1 MKVLHVAAEVFPLIK
16 TGGLADVAGALP
28 PALQRAGADAR
39 LVLPGLPAIADAVLH
54 QKLVCEI
61 GPAFGAARISLRL
74 GQLPYSHVQAYV
86 VDAPYLYRRGGSPY
100 QDSQGVEWPDN
111 LQRFGLLGW
120 MAAHL
125 ASGELDPEWT
135 PEVVH
140 AHDWHGAMTCAYMT
154 AHPATRAASVFTVH
168 NLAFQGLFAPGEFS
182 ALGLPP
188 RFMAAAAL
196 EFHNKLSF
204 MKAGLKFADRITTV
218 SPTYAREIATH
229 EFGCGLDG
237 VIRSR
242 SADVSGVLNGV
253 DQDVWDPAR
262 DTAIAARYKSDA
274 MAGKATC
281 KRALQTEMGLTPDAA
296 APLFGVVSR
305 LTSQKGL
312 DLVLHALPALLRDG
326 AQFIIQG
333 SGEPAL
339 EAAFRASEKE
349 HAGQVATRIGY
360 DEVMAHRVVAGSDS
374 ILVPSRFEP
383 CGLTQLYG
391 LRYGTLPLV
400 RRVGG
405 LADTVVD
412 ASDEALRDD
421 RATGFSFDLATP
433 AALEHA
439 LLRAAALFRQPAA
452 WQRLMQRAMAQD
464 FSWTGAAQAYMGLYA
479 QAVEARKA
487 MPRLVSA
494 V

>member
-1 MKVLHVAAEVFPLIK
+1 
-16 TGGLADVAGALP
+16 
-28 PALQRAGADAR
+28 
-39 LVLPGLPAIADAVLH
+39 
-54 QKLVCEI
+54 
-61 GPAFGAARISLRL
+61 
-74 GQLPYSHVQAYV
+74 
-86 VDAPYLYRRGGSPY
+86 
-100 QDSQGVEWPDN
+100 
-111 LQRFGLLGW
+111 
-120 MAAHL
+120 
-125 ASGELDPEWT
+125 
-135 PEVVH
+135 
-140 AHDWHGAMTCAYMT
+140 
-154 AHPATRAASVFTVH
+154 
-168 NLAFQGLFAPGEFS
+168 
-182 ALGLPP
+182 
-188 RFMAAAAL
+188 
-196 EFHNKLSF
+196 

-242 SADVSGVLNGV
+242 VADVSGVLNGV
-253 DQDVWDPAR
+253 DQDIWDPAR
-262 DTAIAARYKSDA
+262 DTAIAARYKVDA
-274 MAGKATC
+274 LDGKAAC
-281 KRALQTEMGLTPDAA
+281 KRALQAEMGLALEPT

-312 DLVLHALPALLRDG
+312 DLVLAALPALLRDG
-326 AQFIIQG
+326 AQFLIQG

-339 EAAFRASEKE
+339 EAAFRAAEKD
-349 HAGQVATRIGY
+349 HPGQVATRIGY
-360 DEVMAHRVVAGSDS
+360 DEVLAHRVVAGSDS

-412 ASDEALRDD
+412 ANDDALRDD
-421 RATGFSFDLATP
+421 RATGFSFDVATP

-439 LLRAAALFRQPAA
+439 LLRAAALFRQPEA
-452 WQRLMQRAMAQD
+452 WRRVMQRAMAQD
-464 FSWTGAAQAYMGLYA
+464 FSWTGAAQTYMALYA

-494 V
+494 G

>member
-28 PALQRAGADAR
+28 PALQRAGADSR

-61 GPAFGAARISLRL
+61 GPAFGAARVSLRL
-74 GQLPYSHVQAYV
+74 GQLPYSKIPAYV

-100 QDSQGVEWPDN
+100 QDSNGVEWSDN

-120 MAAHL
+120 AAAHL
-125 ASGELDPEWT
+125 AAGELDPEWT
-135 PEVVH
+135 PDVVH
-140 AHDWHGAMTCAYMT
+140 AHDWHAAMTCAYMT

-168 NLAFQGLFAPGEFS
+168 NLAFQGLFAPGEFP

-188 RFMAAAAL
+188 KFMAAAAL

-253 DQDVWDPAR
+253 DQDVWNPAT
-262 DTAIAARYKSDA
+262 DTAIAARYKADA
-274 MAGKATC
+274 LTGKGAC
-281 KRALQTEMGLTPDAA
+281 KKALQAEMGLAQDAA

-312 DLVLHALPALLRDG
+312 DLVLAALPGLVRDG
-326 AQFIIQG
+326 AQFLIQG
-333 SGEPAL
+333 TGEPAL
-339 EAAFRASEKE
+339 EAAFRAAEKE
-349 HAGQVATRIGY
+349 NPDRVATRIGY
-360 DEVMAHRVVAGSDS
+360 DEVLAHRVVAGCDS

-412 ASDEALRDD
+412 ANELAVAED
-421 RATGFSFDLATP
+421 RATGFSFDVATP
-433 AALEHA
+433 AALEQC
-439 LLRAAALFRQPAA
+439 LLRAAALFRKPEA
-452 WQRLMQRAMAQD
+452 WRKLMLRAMAQD
-464 FSWTGAAQAYMGLYA
+464 FSWTGAAQDYMTLYA